1 MPGIRVLGA
10 YMPEEPVGR
19 HLIKQIGARLGRE
32 AKHVLQ
38 PLSTVQPAVHQ
49 NMLHATLVSGDGS
62 KWNIYEFAESYLK
75 DGLLPWYIHG
85 RDALL
90 FGTNIQ
96 KAAMAMQLSCITF

>member
-38 PLSTVQPAVHQ
+38 PPWCSLQFTR
-49 NMLHATLVSGDGS
+49 TLVMEASGTIM
-62 KWNIYEFAESYLK
+62 N
-75 DGLLPWYIHG
+75 
-85 RDALL
+85 
-90 FGTNIQ
+90 
-96 KAAMAMQLSCITF
+96 